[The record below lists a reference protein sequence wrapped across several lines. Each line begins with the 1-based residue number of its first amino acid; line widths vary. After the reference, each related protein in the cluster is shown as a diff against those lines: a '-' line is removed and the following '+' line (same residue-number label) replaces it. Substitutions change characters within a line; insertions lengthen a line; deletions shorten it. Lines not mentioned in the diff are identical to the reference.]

1 MTKLL
6 PSSRAGRITAAV
18 VAIVLVGAA
27 ALFATRGDTTGA
39 STAATKETA
48 REAAKKA
55 AARPALTVSTVAPRQ
70 ADWPHT
76 LAANGNITAWQEAVI
91 GAELAGLRIT
101 DVLVNVGD
109 TVKRG
114 QVLARIADDAVL
126 ADLAQARAS
135 VIEAEAS
142 LAEAKANADRSKQ
155 LQSQGFISP
164 QATVQVITAE
174 QTASARLAAARA
186 RVQAEDVKL
195 AHTKILSPDDG
206 VISARAATVGSLTQP
221 SQELFRLIRGG
232 RLEWRA
238 EVTAAELA
246 KLSPGLT
253 AHLTTPGGE
262 RISGKVR
269 AVAPSVDPAT
279 RNGIVY
285 VDIAPGG
292 AARAGTFA
300 RGEFELGNAPAL
312 TLPQSAVLLRDGFAY
327 VFRVGAD
334 NRVEQVKVDIGR
346 RVGERLEVKN
356 GIDAKTRVVE
366 TGAGFL
372 ADGDTV
378 RVVERGLPADAPVKA
393 AAK

>member
-1 MTKLL
+1 MPKLL
-6 PSSRAGRITAAV
+6 PASRNGRIGLAVAVIAV
-18 VAIVLVGAA
+18 VGAVV
-27 ALFATRGDTTGA
+27 LFATRSGA
-39 STAATKETA
+39 PETSAAAATK
-48 REAAKKA
+48 EAAKKA
-55 AARPALTVSTVAPRQ
+55 AARPALTVSTVAPQRIE
-70 ADWPHT
+70 WPTT

-91 GAELAGLRIT
+91 GAELAGLRVT

-114 QVLARIADDAVL
+114 QVLARLADDAVL

-135 VIEAEAS
+135 VVEAEAS

-174 QTASARLAAARA
+174 QTAAARLTAARA

-195 AHTKILSPDDG
+195 AHTKIVAPDDG
-206 VISARAATVGSLTQP
+206 VISARGATVGSLTQP
-221 SQELFRLIRGG
+221 AQEMFRLIRGG

-246 KLSPGLT
+246 KLAPGLP

-262 RISGKVR
+262 RITGKVR

-285 VDIAPGG
+285 VDIAAGG

-334 NRVEQVKVDIGR
+334 NRVEQVKVDVGR
-346 RVGERLEVKN
+346 RLAERVEVKN
-356 GIDAKTRVVE
+356 GIDATTRVVE

-378 RVVERGLPADAPVKA
+378 RVVERGLAADAPVKA

>member
-1 MTKLL
+1 MPRLL
-6 PSSRAGRITAAV
+6 PATRKGRLGLAVAAV
-18 VAIVLVGAA
+18 VVLGAL
-27 ALFATRGDTTGA
+27 ALLTTRGGSPEA
-39 STAATKETA
+39 STASTK
-48 REAAKKA
+48 EAAKKA
-55 AARPALTVSTVAPRQ
+55 GARAALTVSTVAPERIE
-70 ADWPHT
+70 WPTT
-76 LAANGNITAWQEAVI
+76 LAANGNITAWQEAII
-91 GAELAGLRIT
+91 GAELSGLRVT
-101 DVLVNVGD
+101 EVLVNVGD

-114 QVLARIADDAVL
+114 QLLARLADDSAQ
-126 ADLAQARAS
+126 ADAAQARAA
-135 VIEAEAS
+135 VVEAEAS
-142 LAEAKANADRSKQ
+142 LAEAKANADRTKQ

-164 QATVQVITAE
+164 QASVQVVTAE
-174 QTASARLAAARA
+174 QTAAARLTAARA

-195 AHTKILSPDDG
+195 AHTKIVAPDDG
-206 VISARAATVGSLTQP
+206 VISARGATVGSLTQP
-221 SQELFRLIRGG
+221 TQELFRLIRGG

-253 AHLTTPGGE
+253 ANLTTPAGQ

-269 AVAPSVDPAT
+269 AVAPAVDPAT

-285 VDIAPGG
+285 VDIAAGS

-334 NRVEQVKVDIGR
+334 SHVEQVKVDIGR
-346 RVGERLEVKN
+346 RIGDRIEVKS
-356 GIDAKTRVVE
+356 GIDATTRVVE
-366 TGAGFL
+366 TGGGFL

-378 RVVERGLPADAPVKA
+378 RVVERGAPGLDSSPAPVKA